1 MQISRHRRPAIAAY
15 VGFVKVMRP
24 IMTGIRPNAQYN
36 VAAADSLPVRLA
48 AYQRRK
54 MFGRFLADTDI
65 AAGEQILDVGVTSDR
80 SYQASNYLEAWYP
93 HKSMVTAVG
102 IDDASFLRTQYPG
115 MRFVKADGRHL
126 PFRDQAF
133 DVVHSSAVIEHVGSW
148 ERQCEFVAECCRV
161 ARRAVFI
168 TTPNRWF
175 PVEFHTVLPLVHW
188 LPKGAFRALMRRTDR
203 GFFAEERNLNL
214 MTTSELCRAASAQ
227 DGFKHTVSNVTLGG
241 WPSNLLLNMR
251 RTGAAIAL

>member
-1 MQISRHRRPAIAAY
+1 MA
-15 VGFVKVMRP
+15 
-24 IMTGIRPNAQYN
+24 GIQPNAQYN
-36 VAAADSLPVRLA
+36 VAAAGSLPVRIA
-48 AYQRRK
+48 AHQRRK
-54 MFGRFLADTDI
+54 MFGRFMRDTAV
-65 AAGEQILDVGVTSDR
+65 AATDRVLDVGVTSDR
-80 SYQASNYLEAWYP
+80 SYEASNYLEAWYP
-93 HKSMVTAVG
+93 HKHMVTAVG
-102 IDDASFLRTQYPG
+102 IDDASFLSGQYPG
-115 MRFVKADGRHL
+115 MSFAMADGLRL

-148 ERQCEFVAECCRV
+148 GRQCAFVVECCRV

-188 LPKGAFRALMRRTDR
+188 LPKEAFRALMRRTGR

-214 MTTSELCRAASAQ
+214 MTTRALSRAAAANH
-227 DGFKHTVSNVTLGG
+227 GFRYEVSSVALGG

-251 RTGAAIAL
+251 RAGPAPRTLSSPDRGGG